1 LLVAFLSNKMLR
13 KLFPTN
19 VKINKIQ
26 IQNYGNRVK
35 RPSSKQGKMKL
46 LEKDHNAEFYVNFIF
61 FSKRK
66 QLYEEWK
73 KEGKQF
79 NRDYYL
85 QLLDNCISGI
95 KEDPEKFSKKAVE
108 IFEQFKK
115 EYEPSMDEYNFL
127 IQSYCL
133 SNQLE
138 KGFETWNLTKT
149 LNLTSDQQ
157 TFDF

>member
-1 LLVAFLSNKMLR
+1 
-13 KLFPTN
+13 
-19 VKINKIQ
+19 
-26 IQNYGNRVK
+26 
-35 RPSSKQGKMKL
+35 
-46 LEKDHNAEFYVNFIF
+46 
-61 FSKRK
+61 
-66 QLYEEWK
+66 LYDEWK

-85 QLLDNCISGI
+85 QLLDSCVSGI
-95 KEDPEKFSKKAVE
+95 KEDPAKFSKKAVE

-127 IQSYCL
+127 IQCYCL

-149 LNLTSDQQ
+149 LNLPSDQQ
-157 TFDF
+157 TFFF